1 MFDPLGGHRRFIT
14 IGIIFAACAVL
25 ILVSPAMREKTSSTD
40 ILLGSATLGGV
51 GALLIVIGVVI
62 GRRRR

>member
-25 ILVSPAMREKTSSTD
+25 MLVSPGMREKADTTD
-40 ILLGSATLGGV
+40 ILLGSATLGGFGV
-51 GALLIVIGVVI
+51 LLIVIGVVI
-62 GRRRR
+62 GRRRG